1 MSGLHR
7 RAWVG
12 LAFLLLAL
20 LTATTSAIAETAVSP
35 GQEAINQLFLLV
47 LVPAIGI
54 GILVMVLLTYAVVKF
69 RARKGNS
76 HGPANP
82 KTYDRRL
89 ETLWTVIPA
98 LILLL
103 VGIATF
109 QTLRIT
115 DTIPQEPDVIVEV
128 TGHQWFWEFNVTYP
142 NGSYVHTNMEFTV
155 KVGQVVKLVIRSAD
169 VAHSLYLPAFN
180 LKVDAIPGRDNVYWF
195 QPLRAGDYDIHCAEF
210 CGVAHYQMLGT
221 LHVVST

>member
-7 RAWVG
+7 RAGVE
-12 LAFLLLAL
+12 LALLLAL

-47 LVPAIGI
+47 LIPAIVI
-54 GILVMVLLTYAVVKF
+54 GVLVMVLLTYAVIKF
-69 RARKGNS
+69 RAGKGHS
-76 HGPANP
+76 HGPSNP
-82 KTYDRRL
+82 KTHDRRL

-142 NGSYVHTNMEFTV
+142 NGSYVHTNMEFTEGGSGRKARDSV
-155 KVGQVVKLVIRSAD
+155 RRRGPLA
-169 VAHSLYLPAFN
+169 LPPR
-180 LKVDAIPGRDNVYWF
+180 LQPEGRRDPG
-195 QPLRAGDYDIHCAEF
+195 P
-210 CGVAHYQMLGT
+210 
-221 LHVVST
+221 